1 MKRTSKILLLF
12 IAIFSILVL
21 AGTNSVFAI
30 ADHHYSWRKD
40 VNGDGKPDLVFRKY
54 TTATPKQIEEYVKE
68 ICNEIDEPMPIFLNK
83 HFSHLKEFSNT
94 HFQARDFVE
103 SIYFDT
109 MIVQIFDEN
118 AKKENKNFY

>member
-1 MKRTSKILLLF
+1 MKVWLKI
-12 IAIFSILVL
+12 IQDEKIVKIYVL
-21 AGTNSVFAI
+21 APQNFNE
-30 ADHHYSWRKD
+30 K
-40 VNGDGKPDLVFRKY
+40 N
-54 TTATPKQIEEYVKE
+54 IEEYVKE